1 MELRDIEIFLTLAE
15 ELHFGR
21 TAQRLHLSQA
31 RVSQSVKSQE
41 RRIGAR
47 LVDRS
52 NPRNVQL
59 TLLGRQLMAE
69 LLPAYRD
76 LVKAIDHARLTARGI
91 SGLLRVGMIG
101 FNAYDYQPFWDAF
114 QARHPLWEL
123 QVRNISFNDPFGL
136 LRRGDADIVIAWLPI
151 EDPDLTVGPVIATE
165 PMAAMMSDRHELAG
179 GKAVSLEIFGDR
191 GTFGPVMPP
200 PEHWEDAYTPF
211 HTPTGR
217 PIERVVRVE
226 TWEELQTI
234 IGTSDAVHMSM
245 SHAARYANRPGI
257 TFVPIADSHWLRWAL
272 VWRAGSETEQ
282 IHALAEV
289 VRDLGRLDQS

>member
-59 TLLGRQLMAE
+59 TLLGRQLLAE

-114 QARHPLWEL
+114 QARHPQWEL

-165 PMAAMMSDRHELAG
+165 PMAAMMSDRHELMRRQGRVAG
-179 GKAVSLEIFGDR
+179 DLR
-191 GTFGPVMPP
+191 
-200 PEHWEDAYTPF
+200 
-211 HTPTGR
+211 R
-217 PIERVVRVE
+217 PRDVR
-226 TWEELQTI
+226 
-234 IGTSDAVHMSM
+234 AC
-245 SHAARYANRPGI
+245 HAAARALGGRLHPLPHPYRPTHRTCREG
-257 TFVPIADSHWLRWAL
+257 
-272 VWRAGSETEQ
+272 
-282 IHALAEV
+282 
-289 VRDLGRLDQS
+289 RDLGGAPDHHRHE